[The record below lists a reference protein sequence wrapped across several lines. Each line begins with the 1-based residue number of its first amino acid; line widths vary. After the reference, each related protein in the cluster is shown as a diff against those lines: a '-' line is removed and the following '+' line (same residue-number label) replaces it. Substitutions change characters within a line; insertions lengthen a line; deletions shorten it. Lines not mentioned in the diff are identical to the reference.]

1 MNDLEKQLEDKIRIA
16 LARYPV
22 EPNIND
28 GWNILRWAKQ
38 GRLDMTD
45 TDFDS
50 VFIDWYPRNPDFLIL
65 RAAKAGQLF
74 LAQPKKAVDITS
86 AAA

>member
-1 MNDLEKQLEDKIRIA
+1 MNDLEKQLEDKIRA
-16 LARYPV
+16 TLARYEV
-22 EPNIND
+22 EPNVND

-38 GRLDMTD
+38 RRLELDNTG
-45 TDFDS
+45 FDQE
-50 VFIDWYPRNPDFLIL
+50 FMAWYPRNPDFLIL

-74 LAQPKKAVDITS
+74 LVQPKKAVDITS